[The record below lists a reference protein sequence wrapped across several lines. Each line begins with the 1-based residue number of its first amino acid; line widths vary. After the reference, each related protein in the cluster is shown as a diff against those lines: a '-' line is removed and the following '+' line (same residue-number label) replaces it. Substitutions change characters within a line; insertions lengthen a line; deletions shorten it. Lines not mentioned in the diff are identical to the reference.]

1 MTLNEAGQVDYRAVI
16 GLLNWR
22 QHPVITTTTTTTS
35 TTTTTTT
42 IGGAPGLTTTT
53 TTTTTTS
60 TTTTTTTIGG
70 APPPGSATAAPY
82 GGSVW
87 KGSGSNEASGG
98 ERQLVQVVRADLL
111 MQDLAATT

>member
-1 MTLNEAGQVDYRAVI
+1 MAVSWPLVVCVPECRMTLNEAGQVDYRAVI

-22 QHPVITTTTTTTS
+22 QHPVI
-35 TTTTTTT
+35 
-42 IGGAPGLTTTT
+42 T